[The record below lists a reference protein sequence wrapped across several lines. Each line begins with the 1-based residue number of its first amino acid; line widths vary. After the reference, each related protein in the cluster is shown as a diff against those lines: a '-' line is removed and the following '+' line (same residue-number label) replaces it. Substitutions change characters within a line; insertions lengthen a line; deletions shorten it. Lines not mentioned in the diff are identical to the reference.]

1 MGSTQYFTSTSPGH
15 YRKSTGDDEHLEG
28 VRLGDQ
34 GHVDN
39 QNKNSVSDSHT
50 HQQQQYRGTEPT
62 IITEEAFAALQAELT
77 KREEKLIEYEFEYSK
92 IRGKNR
98 KLRQDAT
105 NQRQLLHS
113 YREAYKWQKDLLDCI
128 IRRYV
133 EPYVRKASLMREEWE
148 TDSIYEVLEQM
159 LNNAMNV
166 GTLQDRVQVL

>member
-1 MGSTQYFTSTSPGH
+1 MGSTQSFTSTSPGH

-50 HQQQQYRGTEPT
+50 HQQQQYGGTEPT

-92 IRGKNR
+92 IRGKPANCGKMPPTRGSYFIPTERRINGR
-98 KLRQDAT
+98 KI
-105 NQRQLLHS
+105 
-113 YREAYKWQKDLLDCI
+113 YWI
-128 IRRYV
+128 
-133 EPYVRKASLMREEWE
+133 AS
-148 TDSIYEVLEQM
+148 SG
-159 LNNAMNV
+159 
-166 GTLQDRVQVL
+166 GTSSHTQGRLA